1 MRKTTLLLAVL
12 LVSLLGFSQNA
23 LYGVRAGINISDLN
37 FEEADGLIM
46 PDHTHRN
53 GFAIGFFG
61 DYKFSENVG
70 LLVEIQFS
78 AEGSKEKYDQI
89 DQESGYNP
97 ESLRLD
103 FVQMPIM
110 ARIKLTDKLTFG
122 LGPQVDVAASLPQ
135 ATTYEGGIQG
145 LSSGGLYDQA
155 VAELAAR
162 RPGQAALIDQQF
174 IDPYGTAQD
183 AQAVR
188 NNSQNPAYDPEY
200 EEYKYFMNQGRRY

>member
-122 LGPQVDVAASLPQ
+122 LGPQL
-135 ATTYEGGIQG
+135 G
-145 LSSGGLYDQA
+145 LK
-155 VAELAAR
+155 VH
-162 RPGQAALIDQQF
+162 
-174 IDPYGTAQD
+174 
-183 AQAVR
+183 
-188 NNSQNPAYDPEY
+188 AYDDNIKNIHFSGICGLEY
-200 EEYKYFMNQGRRY
+200 MISDEFFLDFRYSLGFTNIFDDNVGVKARNQNMQIGFGLKI

>member
-122 LGPQVDVAASLPQ
+122 LGPQLGLKVHAYDDNIKNIHFSGIGGLEYMISDEFFLDFRYSLGFTNIFDDNVDVKARNQ
-135 ATTYEGGIQG
+135 NMQIGFG
-145 LSSGGLYDQA
+145 LK
-155 VAELAAR
+155 
-162 RPGQAALIDQQF
+162 I
-174 IDPYGTAQD
+174 
-183 AQAVR
+183 
-188 NNSQNPAYDPEY
+188 
-200 EEYKYFMNQGRRY
+200 